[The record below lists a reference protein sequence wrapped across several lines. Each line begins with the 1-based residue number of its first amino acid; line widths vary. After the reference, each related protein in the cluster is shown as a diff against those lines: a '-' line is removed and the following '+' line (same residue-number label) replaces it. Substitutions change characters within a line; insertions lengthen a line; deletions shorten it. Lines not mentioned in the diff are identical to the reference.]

1 MVASVSSGANIQFQ
15 PGNYAKQASDGAS
28 KVKLD
33 LNSVPESKVK
43 LDISGNAGDGKGVK
57 IDIKA

>member
-1 MVASVSSGANIQFQ
+1 MIDGISSGASTVFQ
-15 PGNYAKQASDGAS
+15 PGNFAREASDGAS

-43 LDISGNAGDGKGVK
+43 VAGPATAGPNKGLLL
-57 IDIKA
+57 DIKA